1 MKLRQI
7 YVLEDEGKIYCIN
20 NGILQELN
28 VALSD
33 QNPDSICLA
42 IKIKKWNKS
51 LIKCCRSINQ
61 KRVSKDRYTDWER
74 KMQVIST
81 GLRWREKEVRKR
93 QLLQSKKT
101 EKNTNLLWS
110 TAISRAVQQVNQ
122 KKKESKWKTWC
133 NNISSTLDK
142 RYLRKEN
149 ATSDPA
155 S

>member
-51 LIKCCRSINQ
+51 LIKCCRSI
-61 KRVSKDRYTDWER
+61 
-74 KMQVIST
+74 
-81 GLRWREKEVRKR
+81 
-93 QLLQSKKT
+93 
-101 EKNTNLLWS
+101 
-110 TAISRAVQQVNQ
+110 
-122 KKKESKWKTWC
+122 
-133 NNISSTLDK
+133 
-142 RYLRKEN
+142 
-149 ATSDPA
+149 
-155 S
+155 